1 MKKSSAPISSTIGLG
16 ATILGFVSVLVAM
29 AVVGLAAYWN
39 LMSLVNSR
47 DQAARIHLTAV
58 RIHLTIDHLEA
69 LHSLLDEVETRE
81 RDYLISGDQNNLE
94 LYRTASAKLGQEVH
108 LLEML
113 SHNEPGQQ
121 QRLTNLEPLIRTRVS
136 ALDDSIQVRTQ
147 MGSESALE
155 MNRSSSRRSLM
166 DDILRRVDEMI
177 DEERLLLA
185 HSKPEKELSVRPA
198 IHIIAAGCVVGFVL
212 LSLTALYIFRG
223 LKALR
228 SSLVDLSQSD
238 TALQTQSRFMD
249 AVLDSMDEGVVLL
262 DRDLKVVRS
271 NPVAEQLL
279 KTSGARV
286 LDELKAELE
295 PPSAGDR
302 LTLALEHLQSTLPD
316 IRDHETT
323 NLSISSPDKPTVTS
337 VAATARALRDEA
349 GALQGGVLLFRDVTE
364 HKSIESQLEAN
375 EASLI
380 SLFHYGL
387 EAALIAN
394 LDDSLY
400 IGVNEGF
407 LRLCG
412 YSRDEIIG
420 RPIEELNVFG
430 SPTELGYVLDQI
442 RTGQIVRD
450 RTVCFC
456 AKSGRT
462 FDAALSVL
470 PIEFGGL
477 ACVLFILS
485 GIEWRVRPSRF
496 FRGLLHPGSRETSRG
511 ADLAPQDLI
520 RVDRDAK
527 GGLDGSRRY

>member
-1 MKKSSAPISSTIGLG
+1 
-16 ATILGFVSVLVAM
+16 
-29 AVVGLAAYWN
+29 
-39 LMSLVNSR
+39 
-47 DQAARIHLTAV
+47 
-58 RIHLTIDHLEA
+58 
-69 LHSLLDEVETRE
+69 
-81 RDYLISGDQNNLE
+81 
-94 LYRTASAKLGQEVH
+94 
-108 LLEML
+108 
-113 SHNEPGQQ
+113 
-121 QRLTNLEPLIRTRVS
+121 
-136 ALDDSIQVRTQ
+136 
-147 MGSESALE
+147 MGSESALD
-155 MNRSSSRRSLM
+155 MIRSSSRRSLM

-198 IHIIAAGCVVGFVL
+198 IHIIAAGCVAGFVL

-228 SSLVDLSQSD
+228 SSLVDLSRSD
-238 TALQTQSRFMD
+238 IALETQGRFMD
-249 AVLDSMDEGVVLL
+249 AVLDSMNEGVVLL

-279 KTSGARV
+279 KTSRGRV
-286 LDELKAELE
+286 LDELRAELE
-295 PPSAGDR
+295 PTSAGDR

-323 NLSISSPDKPTVTS
+323 DLSISSPDKPTVTS
-337 VAATARALRDEA
+337 IAATARALRDEA

-387 EAALIAN
+387 EAALIAT

-412 YSRDEIIG
+412 YSRDEILG

-430 SPTELGYVLDQI
+430 SPTELGYALEQV
-442 RTGQIVRD
+442 RTGRS
-450 RTVCFC
+450 CG
-456 AKSGRT
+456 SN
-462 FDAALSVL
+462 
-470 PIEFGGL
+470 
-477 ACVLFILS
+477 
-485 GIEWRVRPSRF
+485 
-496 FRGLLHPGSRETSRG
+496 GLLLHKVRTHVRRCSLCSADRIWWTSLR
-511 ADLAPQDLI
+511 
-520 RVDRDAK
+520 
-527 GGLDGSRRY
+527 SFYS